1 MKNCKSAGTDSII
14 NEVLKAIAEEILS
27 ALNKLFNLI
36 YNSVQYPS
44 NWRQALI
51 VPIFKKKGDQDD
63 PNCYRGIAL
72 ISSFAKLFNNI
83 LNERLTNFLKKNK
96 VISEFQIGFSKKAR
110 IADHMFVLRHLIDSH
125 VKQNRKQISAA
136 FIDFEKAFDTVWRD
150 ALLYKLLKAGIHGRM
165 FNMIKSMYEETYYSV
180 KCKDSLTTF
189 LKAPVM

>member
-1 MKNCKSAGTDSII
+1 MHQK
-14 NEVLKAIAEEILS
+14 
-27 ALNKLFNLI
+27 
-36 YNSVQYPS
+36 S

-51 VPIFKKKGDQDD
+51 VPIFKKKGDHDD

-72 ISSFAKLFNNI
+72 ISCLAKLFNNI
-83 LNERLTNFLKKNK
+83 LNERLSNFLKKNK

-110 IADHMFVLRHLIDSH
+110 TADHMFVLRHLIDSH
-125 VKQNRKQISAA
+125 VKQNRKQIFAA

-180 KCKDSLTTF
+180 KCKDGLTTF
-189 LKAPVM
+189 F